1 MTMQLQG
8 IAIYSNDGER
18 RDVRF
23 DLGRLNIVTGAA
35 KTGKSALLGIV
46 DYCWGREEAV
56 IPGGEIRRAV
66 SWFAV
71 LFDVDGEGVLVA
83 RANAPFGP
91 RGSDQIYVERNVD
104 DFPENPDRFVKTETL
119 DGLRST
125 LSALLGITENLF
137 VPEPGALRVPL
148 EASASQ
154 AILFCLQEQDEI
166 ANKRQLFHRQG
177 EERLPQ
183 AIKDAIPY
191 FVGAI
196 EDDHYL
202 KQRRRQDA
210 RARLRRLVRELE
222 EAKALSKDAS
232 QTARTLATEA
242 RRLGLASGPVP
253 DGVEETR
260 AFLRQASAPR
270 TMSYARSDRA
280 GTDLADLEDSR
291 RKLRGELQ
299 EIRNEIRE
307 LQRIRME
314 VSDFEVEGREQE
326 ARLVSIGLV
335 NGASGPID
343 TCPLCAGH
351 LDAPIPAVAELKR
364 SLEGLDLQLATARR
378 DNPRLQKRIAELEER
393 RTAIDGELSAV
404 QTGIQAR
411 ISQNERLRIEQD
423 QLTEQARLCG
433 RIEYFLENVHAVV
446 EDRTLGMRISRI
458 RAELDELD
466 RALDQGALEE
476 RLITALNLIGRDLT
490 DWATELQLEHGDRNV
505 RLDRRHLTIVAD
517 TLTGPLPLSQIG
529 SGENWVGYHVATH
542 LALHKLF
549 RARNRP
555 VPAFLMLDQPSQAH
569 YPRDRDVGEI
579 GGVDDEDQVA
589 VARLY
594 RLLWEYCDR
603 LVPNMQIVVTDHV
616 DLMQDWFQDSV
627 QERWRDGIKLV
638 PVPWL
643 KDLD

>member
-232 QTARTLATEA
+232 QTARTLAMEA

-291 RKLRGELQ
+291 RRLRGELQ

-351 LDAPIPAVAELKR
+351 LDAPIPAVGELKR

-411 ISQNERLRIEQD
+411 IAQNERLRIEQD

-446 EDRTLGMRISRI
+446 EDRTLGMRISRV

-490 DWATELQLEHGDRNV
+490 GWATELQLEHGDRNV

-603 LVPNMQIVVTDHV
+603 LVPNMQIIVTDHV
-616 DLMQDWFQDSV
+616 DLMQDWFQASV

>member
-35 KTGKSALLGIV
+35 KTGKSALLSIV

-56 IPGGEIRRAV
+56 IPGGEIRRGV

-71 LFDVDGEGVLVA
+71 LLDVNGEGVLVA

-104 DFPENPDRFVKTETL
+104 DFPEHPDRFVKTETL

-137 VPEPGALRVPL
+137 VPEPGTLRVPL

-210 RARLRRLVRELE
+210 RARLRRLERELS

-232 QTARTLATEA
+232 QTARSLATEA
-242 RRLGLASGPVP
+242 RRLGLVAEPVP

-260 AFLRQASAPR
+260 SLLRRASAPR

-280 GTDLADLEDSR
+280 GTDLADLEDGR
-291 RKLRGELQ
+291 RRLRAELQ
-299 EIRNEIRE
+299 DVRDEIRE

-335 NGASGPID
+335 NSSSNPTE
-343 TCPLCAGH
+343 TCPLCASH
-351 LDAPIPAVAELKR
+351 LEAPVPAVAELKR

-393 RTAIDGELSAV
+393 RTALDRELSSV
-404 QTGIQAR
+404 QTAIQAR
-411 ISQNERLRIEQD
+411 IVQNERLRIEQD

-466 RALDQGALEE
+466 RALDQEALEE

-490 DWATELQLEHGDRNV
+490 TWATELELEHGDRNV

-517 TLTGPLPLSQIG
+517 TLAGPLPLSQIG

-549 RARNRP
+549 RSRNRP

-579 GGVDDEDQVA
+579 AGVDDEDQVA
-589 VARLY
+589 VSRLY
-594 RLLWEYCDR
+594 RLLWDYCDR
-603 LVPNMQIVVTDHV
+603 LVPNMQIIVTDHV

-627 QERWRDGIKLV
+627 KERWRDGIKLV

-643 KDLD
+643 KDLG